1 MHFYYDWTIILI
13 LPVVILSLWAQSN
26 VNSNFKKYSQVY
38 SRIGLTAAEVTRR
51 ILDLNGLTNVRIERI
66 AGNLTDNFNPKDNV
80 IRLSDSTYQSTS
92 VAAIG
97 VAAHEA
103 GHAVQYAKGYA
114 PIKVRNSIVPA
125 VNACS
130 VLSLP
135 IVIIGMIFAYP
146 TITHIGIILFSA
158 TVLFQLITLPVEFNA
173 SRRALETLENER
185 ILDSDEMV
193 GARNVL
199 KAAALTYIVAA
210 LASALSLLR
219 LILLSNG
226 RRRG

>member
-13 LPVVILSLWAQSN
+13 LPAVILSLWAQSN

-185 ILDSDEMV
+185 ILESDELV

-219 LILLSNG
+219 LILISNG